1 MPSTKVRN
9 LKSAMVANVSF
20 RIPFSLFSACRP
32 IGSLSSGVDGLLIRH
47 TRYLQLSLALLL
59 AACGGGAPEDSARLD
74 AAASKAALN
83 AGTPELAL
91 RLADA
96 TLAQHPADVNAL
108 TSRGLALTDMG
119 RLDEARDSLRKAVTG
134 RAHDVA
140 ALLALGRVELPVDPA
155 AAETDFQS
163 VLRQDGQ
170 NAAALN
176 DLGIARD
183 LQGRHAD
190 AEASYRAALVAQPT
204 MVAAEVNL
212 ALCLAMRGEGSE
224 AVRLLRPLAESP
236 DATQKIKE
244 NFAAVLAMGGE
255 RGQAERILAANL
267 AANEVAPAVNALAS
281 ARAGGPVGPISETV
295 APAAATTVTR
305 APVTVAGTT
314 VPVAAVPVAA
324 VPVAAVPVAAVPVAA
339 SVATAP
345 AAVMSAPVTVAPA
358 KAAPVILARAMPIMA
373 ESVAGA
379 PLADAGVTAEN
390 HADAPAA
397 TDNQAVVQLAALPS
411 EDAAHAAWDLLSRRM
426 PDLLNGRQPLF
437 SRVERDG
444 QTFWRVRTAGFSDL
458 ADARGFCTRVRTTG
472 GGCTPLISRSDAGGQ
487 NRAPQK
493 PVPVVA
499 GRTVPGVS

>member
-1 MPSTKVRN
+1 
-9 LKSAMVANVSF
+9 MVANVSF

-163 VLRQDGQ
+163 VLRQDEQ

-426 PDLLNGRQPLF
+426 RDLLNGRQPLF

-472 GGCTPLISRSDAGGQ
+472 GGCTALISRSDAGGQ

>member
-119 RLDEARDSLRKAVTG
+119 RLDEARESLRKAVTG

-324 VPVAAVPVAAVPVAA
+324 VPVAA

-472 GGCTPLISRSDAGGQ
+472 GGCTALISRSDAGGQ